1 MCDQFLS
8 GANTNPSSN
17 STFFAG
23 LMLSIFDPDKIGSSK
38 LIEMYMDEVKK
49 LLGDLGEDI
58 KKRGGGFF
66 KGGDKVV

>member
-1 MCDQFLS
+1 
-8 GANTNPSSN
+8 
-17 STFFAG
+17 
-23 LMLSIFDPDKIGSSK
+23 MLSIFDPDKIGSSK

-66 KGGDKVV
+66 KGGDKVVQQTLAAFRTSIWK